1 MKTKKLLPLL
11 LGLFLT
17 SCFNED
23 ISDLKTIKESIKNEI
38 SQISYEITP
47 DVETPLKRK
56 IKELAIASKRG
67 NSTQKFSMFSKTRRS
82 DNFSM
87 RAFPLN
93 PDEETQHRKSLL
105 DANFFN
111 LEGELYAISP
121 AYSGNL
127 YLYSLG
133 VNKLSGFK
141 NISNLSKSKDEK
153 ATFKIKTLPSVIGF
167 SNLIESSIGEKIYL
181 SSGKYQKTQNIAYL
195 RDFSRESSIWGSGW
209 NIEPIQNGYFSIKS
223 ADAFEYI
230 PPKNG
235 EGIGVTH
242 PLVIQKSSPKNNLRN
257 DFNENLCCLM
267 REDPSNS
274 NQSMKIIPLSE
285 YTFRGVRFFGKMG
298 DFQSNFYERNAPQD
312 SSFFVISKSQVDEE
326 DYGYNQI
333 TIKEVK
339 TITSERSYTNSTD
352 KDVEYDMVFD
362 DVIDVKS
369 NFYEFKGLSFNWD
382 KNTTKIPIPYMRN
395 GDVFSSS
402 VPVVWSSSYNGYSS
416 KRKLQGE
423 LPLLISPKTKVT
435 LTYKYVVYEITVP
448 YIIYLES
455 PLKQEDGSHAIAKI
469 AGKWTG
475 NVVAQD
481 LKGEHHYKREKEETD
496 EIDFGIIDDDEI
508 DFSSY
513 STGYSTRYRTFN
525 HKKKKRI
532 RL

>member
-1 MKTKKLLPLL
+1 MKTKKLFPLL
-11 LGLFLT
+11 LGLFLI

-38 SQISYEITP
+38 KQISYEITP
-47 DVETPLKRK
+47 DVETPLKHK
-56 IKELAIASKRG
+56 IKEQAIASKREY
-67 NSTQKFSMFSKTRRS
+67 STQNFSMFSKTRSS

-87 RAFPLN
+87 RNFPLY

-127 YLYSLG
+127 YLYSSG
-133 VNKLSGFK
+133 IDRISGFK
-141 NISNLSKSKDEK
+141 NISNISSSKDEN
-153 ATFKIKTLPSVIGF
+153 ATFKIKTLPLVAGF
-167 SNLIESSIGEKIYL
+167 SNLIESPKGDKIYL
-181 SSGKYQKTQNIAYL
+181 SSGKYEKTQDIAYI
-195 RDFSRESSIWGSGW
+195 RNFSRASSLWGAGW
-209 NIEPIQNGYFSIKS
+209 DIEPRQNGYFSIKS
-223 ADAFEYI
+223 ADAFEYT

-235 EGIGVTH
+235 EGIGTTH
-242 PLVIQKSSPKNNLRN
+242 SLVIQRSAPKNNLKN

-267 REDPSNS
+267 REDPGNS

-285 YTFRGVRFFGKMG
+285 YTFRGVRFFGKIG
-298 DFQSNFYERNAPQD
+298 DFQSNFYEKKAPQD
-312 SSFFVISKSQVDEE
+312 SPFFVINKSQADED
-326 DYGYNQI
+326 DYEYNQI

-369 NFYEFKGLSFNWD
+369 SFSEFKGLSFNWD
-382 KNTTKIPIPYMRN
+382 KNTTKIPIPYMSN

-402 VPVVWSSSYNGYSS
+402 IPVVWTSSYNGYST
-416 KRKLQGE
+416 KRKLQGI

-435 LTYKYVVYEITVP
+435 LTYKYIVYEIVVP

-455 PLKQEDGSHAIAKI
+455 PLKREDGSHAIAKI

-496 EIDFGIIDDDEI
+496 EIDFGTIDDDEI

-513 STGYSTRYRTFN
+513 ATGYRTFN